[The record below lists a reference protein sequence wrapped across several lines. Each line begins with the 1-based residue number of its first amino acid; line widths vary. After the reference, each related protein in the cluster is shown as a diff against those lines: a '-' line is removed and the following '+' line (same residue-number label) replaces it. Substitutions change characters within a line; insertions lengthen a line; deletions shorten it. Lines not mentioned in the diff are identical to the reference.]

1 MKNNQIIA
9 VWGNPSSGK
18 TVTSI
23 KIARELALRKKNVI
37 LMFCD
42 TIAPDLMMVL
52 PDKNTDEK
60 SLGSLL
66 SAPEITQ
73 EKILSKCITLDKNE
87 YISLLGYSQG
97 ENSFTYAKYAKDRA
111 VDLLILLRHIAD
123 YVVVDCSAFFISDL
137 LSVTAIELADSVIR
151 LSNCNLKAL
160 SYFNSS
166 LPLLADRRFNTDKH
180 IKVLSKV
187 KADEPSEL
195 MAEKYNGVMHEL
207 PYIEEIAEQY
217 LTGRLFG
224 TLESKQSIKYT
235 QTIQQIITSVL
246 NENSEVKQEPKPAK
260 TKKIKEAG
268 ASFLDKVLIG
278 MRGGRS

>member
-23 KIARELALRKKNVI
+23 KIARELALKKKNVI
-37 LMFCD
+37 LVFCD

-166 LPLLADRRFNTDKH
+166 LPLLADRRFNTDRH

-187 KADEPSEL
+187 KADEPSKL

-246 NENSEVKQEPKPAK
+246 NENLEVKQEPKPAK

-268 ASFLDKVLIG
+268 ASFLDKVLMG

>member
-23 KIARELALRKKNVI
+23 KIARELALKKKNVI
-37 LMFCD
+37 LVFCD
-42 TIAPDLMMVL
+42 TIAPDLMMVH

-87 YISLLGYSQG
+87 YISLLGYSKG

-123 YVVVDCSAFFISDL
+123 YVVVDCSAFFIPDL

-166 LPLLADRRFNTDKH
+166 LPLLADRRFNTDRH

-195 MAEKYNGVMHEL
+195 MAEKYNGVMYEL
-207 PYIEEIAEQY
+207 PYIEEITEQY

-246 NENSEVKQEPKPAK
+246 NENLEVNQEPKPAK

-268 ASFLDKVLIG
+268 ASFLDKVLMG

>member
-23 KIARELALRKKNVI
+23 KIARELALKKKNVI
-37 LMFCD
+37 LVFCD

-123 YVVVDCSAFFISDL
+123 YVVVDCSAFFIFDL

-151 LSNCNLKAL
+151 LSNCSLKAL

-166 LPLLADRRFNTDKH
+166 LPLLADRRFNTDRH

-187 KADEPSEL
+187 KADEPSKL

-246 NENSEVKQEPKPAK
+246 NENLEVKQEPKPAK

-268 ASFLDKVLIG
+268 ASFLDKVLMG

>member
-1 MKNNQIIA
+1 MKNNQIIT

-23 KIARELALRKKNVI
+23 KMARELGLRKKNVI

-66 SAPEITQ
+66 SASEITQ

-246 NENSEVKQEPKPAK
+246 NENLEVKQEPKPAK

-268 ASFLDKVLIG
+268 ASFLDKVLMG